1 MSSDLPDGL
10 LGSTEADGSDRDAGG
25 ESDEEE
31 NYLRYLFLRVG
42 DHRLAIP
49 VEDVRAITDRPAETT
64 RIPRTP
70 AAIDG
75 VTDLRGQIT
84 VVIDPHVHFPD
95 AGERAAEP
103 VLLVFDRDD
112 QPAAIAVEEVLG
124 VESVPEADV
133 LDVTEFDPGAIEG
146 TPLAHPLIVGVVRQE
161 RQRRESVRETI
172 AAGRDPGDHRASG
185 SADRAPTSLFGE
197 TTSTDP
203 DDEFGVEVD
212 EFSLDEETEAD
223 EPTESAPEPSSPP
236 VEIEVAP
243 LLDVDRLLLASGRLS
258 EVELETAITS

>member
-1 MSSDLPDGL
+1 MSSDLPDRL
-10 LGSTEADGSDRDAGG
+10 LGSTEPDGAARDADT
-25 ESDEEE
+25 ESDEAE
-31 NYLRYLFLRVG
+31 NYLRYLFLSVG

-70 AAIDG
+70 PAIDG

-103 VLLVFDRDD
+103 TLLVFDRDD

-133 LDVTEFDPGAIEG
+133 LAATEFDPEAIDG

-161 RQRRESVRETI
+161 RQRREAVREAI
-172 AAGRDPGDHRASG
+172 AAERDADERRASG
-185 SADRAPTSLFGE
+185 SVGGGTTSLFGE

-212 EFSLDEETEAD
+212 EFSLEEETEAD
-223 EPTESAPEPSSPP
+223 EPTEPTPEPSSST
-236 VEIEVAP
+236 VEIEVTP
-243 LLDVDRLLLASGRLS
+243 LLDIDRLLLASGRLS
-258 EVELETAITS
+258 EVELETGTTS